1 MEPTEDEHPAAQKEA
16 EPEKSGRKSKEH
28 RTKVPGEK
36 SETEHAPVK
45 TRERASRAQAQAQKT
60 EEVGGAD
67 PKTEPQKPKSNIKVF
82 GRWDPSEVV
91 VRDPGMAKH
100 ISSLGAVVHSGGK
113 HAKQRNKAEIS
124 IVERLMNKMMRRKY
138 DTGKKQKT
146 YNIVKDAFEI
156 IHKNTK
162 KNPLQVLVDA
172 VENAG
177 PREETVRL
185 RYGGIVVS
193 KAVDPSTRR
202 RIDHALRLIAQ
213 GVKAA
218 SFSSKRTVEECLASE
233 LIAAAK
239 YDVKAFSIRKKEE
252 KERVAK
258 ATR

>member
-1 MEPTEDEHPAAQKEA
+1 MEPTEEKQPAAQKEA
-16 EPEKSGRKSKEH
+16 EPEESGRKSKEH
-28 RTKVPGEK
+28 RT
-36 SETEHAPVK
+36 SEAKQTSGK
-45 TRERASRAQAQAQKT
+45 TRERASRAQAQKT
-60 EEVGGAD
+60 EEAGVS
-67 PKTEPQKPKSNIKVF
+67 PKAEPQKPKSNIKVF
-82 GRWDPSEVV
+82 GKWDPSEVV

-100 ISSLGAVVHSGGK
+100 MSSLGAIVHSGGR
-113 HAKQRNKAEIS
+113 HAKQRNKSEIS

-138 DTGKKQKT
+138 DTGKKHKT
-146 YNIVKDAFEI
+146 YNIVKNALEI

-185 RYGGIVVS
+185 KYGGIVVS

-202 RIDHALRLIAQ
+202 RIDQSLRLIAQ
-213 GVKAA
+213 GAKAA
-218 SFSSKRTVEECLASE
+218 SFSSKRTIEECLASE
-233 LIAAAK
+233 IIAASK

>member
-1 MEPTEDEHPAAQKEA
+1 MEPTEDKPPAAQKEP
-16 EPEKSGRKSKEH
+16 EPEESSHKSKEH
-28 RTKVPGEK
+28 RTKVPEEK
-36 SETEHAPVK
+36 SETQQAPVK
-45 TRERASRAQAQAQKT
+45 ARERAGRTQAQTQKT
-60 EEVGGAD
+60 EEAGGVD
-67 PKTEPQKPKSNIKVF
+67 PKTEARKPKSNIRVF

-100 ISSLGAVVHSGGK
+100 MSSLGAVVHSGGK

-146 YNIVKDAFEI
+146 YTIVKDAFEI
-156 IHKNTK
+156 IYKNTK

-185 RYGGIVVS
+185 KYGGIVVS

-202 RIDHALRLIAQ
+202 RIDHALRLIAM
-213 GVKAA
+213 GAKAA
-218 SFSSKRTVEECLASE
+218 AFSSKRTAEECLASE
-233 LIAAAK
+233 IIAASK
-239 YDVKAFSIRKKEE
+239 YDVKAFSIRRKEE
-252 KERVAK
+252 KERIAK